1 MTEDGQFEAWAPRD
15 SPWSPWV
22 KPVLFAHAAGPLLGD
37 EQLPPAPSLDWLG
50 NADGTVLV
58 IDLNGPVSVAAG
70 LALAARG
77 FRPVPLFN
85 AVPGPP
91 VARAKVDVWPI
102 VRALASAAPL
112 LLQAPLPAAAPP
124 AFLLD
129 ATRRGAAAREGAD
142 FDNRSVSF
150 PTDFPSGNLLRSRG
164 FTRAVLVQAEDASPQ
179 PDLAH
184 TLRRWQEAGIA
195 IEVKALTLDGPPVP
209 TQVQTPSWARLA
221 LYRLLALAGLRRAP
235 LGGFG
240 GQLEGSGGAS
250 G

>member
-1 MTEDGQFEAWAPRD
+1 MTEDEQFDAWAPRD
-15 SPWSPWV
+15 SPWAPWV